1 MSVYTLHINGSIIPE
16 SGGFV
21 KKTGVAAEKS
31 SKKGKKTIVEKRAII
46 LTDAVIGF
54 VNFENGKLFFT
65 NNCPQGII
73 FLV

>member
-21 KKTGVAAEKS
+21 KKTGVAAEKAA
-31 SKKGKKTIVEKRAII
+31 KKVRKLLLKKRAIT

-73 FLV
+73 FLE